1 VSGIMN
7 FANNMMGVAA
17 PIVTG
22 YVVGR
27 TQSFEMAFLTAGVVL
42 LIGAA
47 AFFFLLGPLEVLPDP
62 KRI

>member
-1 VSGIMN
+1 
-7 FANNMMGVAA
+7 MMGVAA

-27 TQSFEMAFLTAGVVL
+27 TQSFEIAFVTAGVVL

-47 AFFFLLGPLEVLPDP
+47 SFFFLLGPIEPLPDP
-62 KRI
+62 NAN